1 MNPRVRP
8 ILVAMAVSGVL
19 ALSGC
24 GLLTP
29 AEDSASEG
37 RTAGSPVLATPSPQ
51 PTLSPSET
59 GAAGTSVKDAGDIPD
74 VCALLSD
81 AEIESLTGRSITQ
94 IDKDGGQPGD
104 ISRYCQWQL
113 SAGQLAVFLSRTTAE
128 EFARKNTDADP
139 VPGVG
144 QDAYLLAGHLMV
156 LYGTVHVD
164 VYARGGSDAENL
176 ADAKEVVAVLL
187 PRV

>member
-8 ILVAMAVSGVL
+8 ILLATAVAGIL

-24 GLLTP
+24 GMLSP
-29 AEDSASEG
+29 AEDSAAEG
-37 RTAGSPVLATPSPQ
+37 RTAGSPVLATPE
-51 PTLSPSET
+51 PTPS
-59 GAAGTSVKDAGDIPD
+59 ASDSVAGTSVNDTGDIPD

-81 AEIESLTGRSITQ
+81 AEVESLTGRDITQ
-94 IDKDGGQPGD
+94 IDKDGAQPGD

-144 QDAYLLAGHLMV
+144 QDAYPLGGHLMV

-176 ADAKEVVAVLL
+176 ADAKDVVAVLL

>member
-8 ILVAMAVSGVL
+8 ILLATAVAGLL
-19 ALSGC
+19 ALGGC
-24 GLLTP
+24 GMLTP

-37 RTAGSPVLATPSPQ
+37 RTAGSPVLATPQ
-51 PTLSPSET
+51 PTPSASD
-59 GAAGTSVKDAGDIPD
+59 GDVAGTSVKDTGDIPD

-81 AEIESLTGRSITQ
+81 AEVESLTGRGITQ
-94 IDKDGGQPGD
+94 IDRDGAQPGD

-164 VYARGGSDAENL
+164 VYARGGTEAENL
-176 ADAKEVVAVLL
+176 ADAKKVVAVLL
-187 PRV
+187 PRI